1 MHGSNRNTLE
11 LVRACEER
19 IINAWP
25 AIDTLFAQG
34 CVIRMAA
41 GYSGRANALSA
52 MVPETIL
59 SPDFLDWVEAR
70 YRQEGLPPRVR
81 ITPLLAP
88 EMAERIVARGY
99 VQDNEGMG
107 MLAYLVAT
115 GASEDADI
123 SISATPTSAWVDGI
137 CVLQTGTKLGANAE
151 LMSIVSRIRVPA
163 AFMTLHH
170 EGAPVAFGMSAV
182 ERGMAEIGAIIVDE
196 RLRGKGLARKLVM
209 GLMDWA
215 AQAGAAQAY
224 LQVEPTN
231 THAVSLYRNLGFEEL
246 YRYRT
251 MKLEP

>member
-1 MHGSNRNTLE
+1 MHGTHLNTLE

-19 IINAWP
+19 IVNAWP
-25 AIDTLFAQG
+25 AIDTLFAKG

-52 MVPETIL
+52 MVPDTTL
-59 SPDFLDWVEAR
+59 APDFLDWVEAI
-70 YRQEGLPPRVR
+70 YRQAGLPPRVR
-81 ITPLLAP
+81 ITPLLASSMP
-88 EMAERIVARGY
+88 DFIAARGY

-107 MLAYLVAT
+107 MLADLVAT
-115 GASEDADI
+115 GASADTGI
-123 SISATPTSAWVDGI
+123 SISPTPANVWVDGI
-137 CVLQTGTKLGANAE
+137 CTLQTGNKQGANEA
-151 LMSIVSRIRVPA
+151 LMDIVSRIRIPV

-196 RLRGKGLARKLVM
+196 RLRGKGLARKLVV

-215 AQAGAAQAY
+215 AQAGAARAY

-231 THAVSLYRNLGFEEL
+231 THAVSLYRSLGFEEL

-251 MKLEP
+251 MRLEP